1 MVRSLAVS
9 LPSLPVAASRP
20 RLLVFNQ
27 YYHPGVEA
35 TANLLTE
42 LCEALAT
49 EYSVTMITGR
59 LRDREDEPDYE
70 LRNGVEVIRV
80 HSTSFD
86 RASLPRRAANYF
98 TYLAR
103 ALRRGVR
110 VPRPD
115 VVLCMTDPPLVGD
128 VAYLVARRFR
138 RPFVVVNQDVFPEIA
153 VRLGRLRQP
162 FVIAALRVLIGFYLR
177 RAERLVVI
185 GPVMRDRLIEK
196 GAPPDR
202 IEVISNWVDTEAVT
216 PRPHDNAWA
225 REHGLTDLEELTVLI
240 VGTGA
245 RYAHT
250 VGLARKLGADRVEF
264 VPYQPRPRISE
275 SLSSADLHFVGL
287 TPGLAGF
294 VVPSRVYGILAAGR
308 PILAAV
314 EEESETA
321 ALVRE
326 VGCGIVVAPSRSD
339 LVAEAIRAA
348 SRGEY
353 DLEEMGRRGREFAES
368 QGSLEAAVANYRQ
381 LLLEVR
387 GRSA

>member
-1 MVRSLAVS
+1 
-9 LPSLPVAASRP
+9 
-20 RLLVFNQ
+20 
-27 YYHPGVEA
+27 
-35 TANLLTE
+35 
-42 LCEALAT
+42 
-49 EYSVTMITGR
+49 
-59 LRDREDEPDYE
+59 
-70 LRNGVEVIRV
+70 
-80 HSTSFD
+80 
-86 RASLPRRAANYF
+86 
-98 TYLAR
+98 
-103 ALRRGVR
+103 
-110 VPRPD
+110 
-115 VVLCMTDPPLVGD
+115 
-128 VAYLVARRFR
+128 
-138 RPFVVVNQDVFPEIA
+138 
-153 VRLGRLRQP
+153 
-162 FVIAALRVLIGFYLR
+162 
-177 RAERLVVI
+177 
-185 GPVMRDRLIEK
+185 MRDRLIEK
-196 GAPPDR
+196 GAPPDQ

-216 PRPHDNAWA
+216 PRPRDNAWA
-225 REHGLTDLEELTVLI
+225 QEHGLVDRFVVMHSGNIGHAQNLDVLIEAAADLTDLEELTVLI

-245 RYAHT
+245 RHAHT

-368 QGSLEAAVANYRQ
+368 QGSLETAVAKYRQ